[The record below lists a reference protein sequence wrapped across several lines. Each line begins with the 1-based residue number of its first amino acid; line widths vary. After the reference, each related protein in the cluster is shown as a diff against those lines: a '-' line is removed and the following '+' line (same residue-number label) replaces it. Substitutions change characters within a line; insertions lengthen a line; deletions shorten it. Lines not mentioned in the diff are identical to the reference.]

1 MFWFFNRKKRQ
12 AQDLKKAEEAEEI
25 VKSTVIALDKV
36 TKEVEKVNERAITY
50 DLAEKFYY
58 ATRRRK

>member
-25 VKSTVIALDKV
+25 VKTTLKALDKA
-36 TKEVEKVNERAITY
+36 TKAVEKVNERVTTY

-58 ATRRRK
+58 ATRRKK